1 MIELNVRFLR
11 RMYGTEDSDF
21 SVFSVEAAD
30 FEGLKKVKQNK
41 YGNFSVSGEFTISD
55 DEIGRVFKVTL
66 EENFSP
72 AYPNSYKLTKLHYEF
87 PKDPELQWKYI
98 EDNDIFP
105 LQIYSEIK
113 KKFKKTDC
121 ILDIIIESPEKLKEV
136 KGIGNSRAEVYQ
148 RRTLELKEKAIL
160 FNEYGDIEGVN
171 STLINKLINL
181 KARVED
187 VIEFIK
193 EDPFELIRLA
203 GLSFIVA
210 DRFRNHYGYP
220 LNDRN
225 RILHGV
231 SYYLEENFKSTGA
244 TYDDIM
250 ESSKEIARKLMVDY
264 KELVMLLV
272 EIKEDEV
279 AFKKYKLKI
288 FGKNI
293 TTHSLYESELMIYHK
308 MNFLKNEENSQILPE
323 EEWEKNKKEYLST
336 IEATLSE
343 EQSSFLSKIND
354 KRVNVLLGP
363 GGAGKSWLIDITCN
377 LLKKA
382 KKTYGLYAPT
392 ARAAKVMSG
401 YSGQHAS
408 TIHRGLLPDYSAK
421 LTNKNDVL
429 IVDEFSMVD
438 SELSKVILSVMGT
451 KTRLIIVGD
460 SDQLQSVGPG
470 NVLFDIV
477 EYLEVPTTRLTKI
490 FRQAEGSKI
499 LDYAQDL
506 RDGKFKIVSNGSQ
519 TLDEGEIVFINESDD
534 SLKQE
539 IAMNLYKK
547 ALKETDSDYE
557 NIMLLSPVNKGPSG
571 RTAFNRKVQ
580 ELVNPQNGK
589 GENDIVFGASLSEEK
604 KRIFRKG
611 DYITVTKNEYEML
624 TNCDKVTSIINGD
637 LGEVV
642 ATHKNNLTFSINES
656 DYEYTIDKSDI
667 NGMIDHAWT
676 ITIHKSQGGQADIVI
691 IVLPENSY
699 FMLNSNMLYTALT
712 RAKKIVYLI
721 GNFDEINKA
730 AQRKAN
736 YTRKTMIQLQSIGPI
751 ED

>member
-1 MIELNVRFLR
+1 MIDVNVRFLR

-30 FEGLKKVKQNK
+30 FESLKKVKQNK
-41 YGNFSVSGEFTISD
+41 YGNFSVSGEFTVSD
-55 DEIGRVFKVTL
+55 DEIGRVFKVSL
-66 EENFSP
+66 EENFSQ
-72 AYPNSYKLTKLHYEF
+72 AYPNSYKLTKIHYEF
-87 PKDPELQWKYI
+87 PKDPDMQWKYI
-98 EDNDIFP
+98 EDNEIFP
-105 LQIYSEIK
+105 LAIYSEVK
-113 KKFKKTDC
+113 KKFKKDEC
-121 ILDIIIESPEKLKEV
+121 ILDIIIEDTERLKNV
-136 KGIGNSRAEVYQ
+136 KGIGDSRAEVYR

-160 FNEYGDIEGVN
+160 FNEYGEIEGVN
-171 STLINKLINL
+171 STLINKLVNL
-181 KARVED
+181 RARVED
-187 VIEFIK
+187 VIDFIK
-193 EDPFELIRLA
+193 EDPFELIKLA
-203 GLSFIVA
+203 DVSFIVA

-220 LNDRN
+220 LNDKN

-231 SYYLEENFKSTGA
+231 SYYLEENFKNTGG

-272 EIKEDEV
+272 EIKDDEV

-308 MNFLKNEENSQILPE
+308 MNFLKNEENAKILSE
-323 EEWEKNKKEYLST
+323 EEWEKNKKDYLST
-336 IEATLSE
+336 LSATLSD
-343 EQSSFLSKIND
+343 EQDSFLSKIND

-401 YSGQHAS
+401 YSGQQAS
-408 TIHRGLLPDYSAK
+408 TIHRGLLPDYLAK
-421 LTNKNDVL
+421 LTNQNDVL
-429 IVDEFSMVD
+429 IIDEFSMVD
-438 SELSKVILSVMGT
+438 SELAKVILSVMGT

-490 FRQAEGSKI
+490 FRQAEGSTI
-499 LDYAQDL
+499 LEYAQDL
-506 RDGKFKIVSNGSQ
+506 RDGNFKISSNGSQ
-519 TLDEGEIVFINESDD
+519 TLDKGDIVFINESDD
-534 SLKQE
+534 TVKQE
-539 IAMNLYKK
+539 IAMNLYKQ
-547 ALKETDSDYE
+547 ALKETNSDYE

-580 ELVNPQNGK
+580 DIVNPANGK
-589 GENDIVFGASLSEEK
+589 GENDIVFGANVSEDK

-611 DYITVTKNEYEML
+611 DYITVTKNEYEMVSD
-624 TNCDKVTSIINGD
+624 CDKVTSIINGD

-642 ATHKNNLTFSINES
+642 ATHKNKLTFSIADSE
-656 DYEYTIDKSDI
+656 YEYTIDKSDI
-667 NGMIDHAWT
+667 TGMIDHAWS
-676 ITIHKSQGGQADIVI
+676 ITIHKSQGGQADFVI

-721 GNFDEINKA
+721 GNFEEINKA
-730 AQRKAN
+730 AKRKAN
-736 YTRKTMIQLQSIGPI
+736 LTRKTMIQLQCVGSI
-751 ED
+751 EE